1 MPRRKA
7 VYRFTKF
14 DYLKQKES
22 ETIRHED
29 YPEIDFND
37 NSILDAICDDKSE
50 GGSSLPAD
58 IEGDEDDTPLES
70 LLAEK
75 NQQVF
80 QPEKCQKLLPVEAN
94 CNSYENMKRSES
106 TCNSFYDYSNATSF
120 PNPNEDY
127 YVPCSEV
134 NTHCEY
140 GRPNYPGFIRNG
152 ASQPVNYEL
161 QQCYYPQVGVNSNF
175 QQCDADSGG
184 YLASLLLNSILI
196 SDQEILQDSTNLREA
211 YSVPAPCVSTTG
223 NFAPEV
229 LMSPTLTQIK
239 CEQSNNNL
247 TSAQLQDMDTDA
259 ALSTLKEFERLLMI
273 NRSF

>member
-37 NSILDAICDDKSE
+37 NSILDAIGDDKSE

-58 IEGDEDDTPLES
+58 IDGDEDDTPLES

-80 QPEKCQKLLPVEAN
+80 QQEKCQKLLPVEAN
-94 CNSYENMKRSES
+94 CNSYENMNRSGN
-106 TCNSFYDYSNATSF
+106 TCNSFYDYNNATSF
-120 PNPNEDY
+120 PNPNEEH
-127 YVPCSEV
+127 YVPCSEA
-134 NTHCEY
+134 NTHCQY
-140 GRPNYPGFIRNG
+140 GRQNYPGFIRNG
-152 ASQPVNYEL
+152 ALEPVNYDM
-161 QQCYYPQVGVNSNF
+161 QQYYYPQVDFNNF
-175 QQCDADSGG
+175 QQCDAESGG

-196 SDQEILQDSTNLREA
+196 SDQQISQDTTNFREA
-211 YSVPAPCVSTTG
+211 CSVPAPCLSTTG
-223 NFAPEV
+223 NITPEV

-247 TSAQLQDMDTDA
+247 TSAQLPDMDTEA
-259 ALSTLKEFERLLMI
+259 AWSTLKEFERLLMI